1 MKRLIL
7 SLFVM
12 LCIVITANAQNR
24 TVSGTVTSQGDN
36 LPIPGVS
43 VQIVGASGGAITGS
57 DGRFSISIPS
67 GAKALKFSYIGY
79 VSETKS
85 ITSGPVNIAL
95 AADSK
100 GLNEVVVVGYGTQV
114 RKDITG
120 SVGSVKG
127 STISNL
133 ASSSF
138 DKQLAGQVAGVQA
151 ANTSGILGQPAKIR
165 IRGTNSISSSADPL
179 YVIDGVPYL
188 SGDLGGVTSYN
199 PLGDINPNDIESY
212 DVLKDGAA
220 TAIYGSR
227 AANGVVL
234 ITTKRGKTGAAKI
247 TYDAWFALAT
257 PSKTFKLLDADQFVT
272 ITNEKFVNAG
282 GTADAKLELNSDG
295 SEVNTD
301 WQKQV
306 FRTAFQMN
314 HSISISG
321 ATDKTNYYFS
331 AGFAD
336 LKGTS
341 IGNDQRKYNVRS
353 KIEQKA
359 LNDHLTIGL
368 NTAVNYTKNNG
379 FNDGQGTG
387 NLSGNIASALRDL
400 PNVRVKNAD
409 GSYNVDYVNN
419 ILGSGA
425 NAQGIEDNYPNI
437 AYILANNIYQ
447 SQALNLTGNAFARI
461 KIIDGLTA
469 TSQIGINY
477 INVEDY
483 NYLNPLHGDGQSVNG
498 SGDQISQPFFRYNW
512 QNTVAY
518 SKTFGDS
525 KLDVVAGLE
534 FQKTNQRSFEAYGT
548 DLSNTYFGTNR
559 NIISSTYVN
568 QFIYGNSIQQAY
580 ASTFGRVNYSYLD
593 RYLLSASIRRDKIS
607 DLPIGNQGATLPG
620 ASLGWRISK
629 EDFFANSSALKF
641 INDLKLRGG
650 YAKVGNVDIGAYKY
664 AGLYAPVTYGS
675 SSGLGYSRLGN
686 PDLRFETSKK
696 LDVGLDLAM
705 FNSRIVLN
713 ADYFKNNIDNLI
725 LDSPTPA
732 SVGVP
737 NNSIATNVG
746 SMYNKGWEFSI
757 TSTNITTDKFTWTT
771 NFNISFVKNKVTAL
785 ANNNADLI
793 DTYNI
798 TRVGGSIGEF
808 YGYQSVGVNSANG
821 NPLWKKANG
830 TIIQSTPE
838 NSGYATYN
846 AANPGDV
853 STSAS
858 LTSADKRVLGNSN
871 PTWYGGFNNTFRYQS
886 FDLGIMMSF
895 AGGNKIYN
903 FTRQEA
909 LNNQKFQNA
918 GVELLQRW
926 TTPGQVTSVPRL
938 YADADAVLLETGNTN
953 SRFLEDGKFL
963 RAQNISLGYTVD
975 PKLLKGV
982 KINSLRFYFQ
992 VQNAFVITGYK
1003 GLDPELST
1011 SYSGTTAN
1019 ASANRAPGVDYNTNP
1034 VPRTF
1039 TLGLNVGF

>member
-7 SLFVM
+7 SLFVI
-12 LCIVITANAQNR
+12 LCISISASAQNR

-57 DGRFSISIPS
+57 DGKFSISLPM

-85 ITSGPVNIAL
+85 ITGSIVNIEL

-100 GLNEVVVVGYGTQV
+100 GLDEVVVVGYGTQV

-120 SVGSVKG
+120 SVGSIKG
-127 STISNL
+127 GAISNL
-133 ASSSF
+133 ATSSF
-138 DKQLAGQVAGVQA
+138 DKQLAGQVSGVQA
-151 ANTSGILGQPAKIR
+151 SNTSGILGQPAKIR

-199 PLGDINPNDIESY
+199 PLGDINPNDIESF

-272 ITNEKFVNAG
+272 IANEKLVNAG
-282 GTADAKLELNSDG
+282 GTPDAVIEKNADG
-295 SEVNTD
+295 SEVNTN

-306 FRTAFQMN
+306 FRTGFQMN
-314 HSISISG
+314 HSLTISG

-341 IGNDQRKYNVRS
+341 VGNDQRKYNVRS
-353 KIEQKA
+353 KVEQKL
-359 LNDHLTIGL
+359 LNDHLTIGI
-368 NTAVNYTKNNG
+368 NTAVNYTKNDG
-379 FNDGQGTG
+379 FNDGQGSG
-387 NLSGNIASALRDL
+387 NLSGNVASALRAL

-409 GSYNVDYVNN
+409 GSYNVDFVNN
-419 ILGSGA
+419 VLGQGA
-425 NAQGIEDNYPNI
+425 NAQPIEDFYPNI

-447 SQALNLTGNAFARI
+447 SQALNLTGNAFARV
-461 KIIDGLTA
+461 KIIEGLTA
-469 TSQIGINY
+469 TTQIGINY
-477 INVEDY
+477 INVQDY
-483 NYLNPLHGDGQSVNG
+483 NYLNPLHGDGASVNG
-498 SGDQISQPFFRYNW
+498 SGDYITQPFFRYNW
-512 QNTVAY
+512 QNTLAY
-518 SKTFGDS
+518 TKTFGAS

-534 FQKTNQRSFEAYGT
+534 FQTTNTKSTESYGT
-548 DLSNTYFGTNR
+548 DLSNTYFGTNG
-559 NIISSTYVN
+559 NIISNTYAN
-568 QFIYGNSIQQAY
+568 QFIYGSSVKQAY

-607 DLPIGNQGATLPG
+607 DLPIGNQGVTLPG

-629 EDFFANSSALKF
+629 EDFFANASALSF

-664 AGLYAPVTYGS
+664 AGLYAPVQYGGT
-675 SSGLGYSRLGN
+675 SGLGYSRLGN
-686 PDLRFETSKK
+686 PLLSFETSKK
-696 LDVGLDLAM
+696 TDAGVDIAM
-705 FNSRIVLN
+705 FKSRVVFN
-713 ADYFKNNIDNLI
+713 VDYFKNNIDNLI

-746 SMYNKGWEFSI
+746 SMYNKGWEFSV
-757 TSTNITTDKFTWTT
+757 TTTNISTDRFTWTT

-798 TRVGGSIGEF
+798 TRVGGSIGQF
-808 YGYQSVGVNSANG
+808 YGYQSLGVNSANG
-821 NPLWKKANG
+821 NPLYLKANG
-830 TIIQSTPE
+830 SIVQGVPE
-838 NSGYATYN
+838 TSGYATYN
-846 AANPGDV
+846 PAKPGDV
-853 STSAS
+853 STAAS

-871 PTWYGGFNNTFRYQS
+871 PTYYGGLNNTFRYKS
-886 FDLGIMMSF
+886 FDLGIMLTF

-903 FTRQEA
+903 VTRQDA
-909 LNNQKFQNA
+909 LNNQEFQNN
-918 GVELLQRW
+918 GVEILQRW
-926 TTPGQVTSVPRL
+926 TTPGQITSVPRV
-938 YADADAVLLETGNTN
+938 YADAQSVLDESGAAS
-953 SRFLEDGKFL
+953 SRFVENGKYL
-963 RAQNISLGYTVD
+963 RAQNLSLGYTVD
-975 PKLLKGV
+975 PKLLKAIQV
-982 KINSLRFYFQ
+982 SSLRLYFQ
-992 VQNAFVITGYK
+992 VQNAFLITGYK

-1019 ASANRAPGVDYNTNP
+1019 ASSNRAPGVDYNTNP